1 MHLGVFTLYLFQ
13 LSYYYSYLI
22 LQVCWLLRSCVTL
35 QAFWT
40 WWSSA
45 GHVTRVT
52 DRQPMRSCRTQGGRS
67 LAACR
72 AAWLLVTAWRLS
84 VLAVSQRLPVTSSR
98 HPLPSQASADVE
110 SVHLFPVLLPH
121 DAMFNGCL
129 RSETG
134 LAGSL
139 PVFLLHLLQ
148 KV

>member
-1 MHLGVFTLYLFQ
+1 
-13 LSYYYSYLI
+13 
-22 LQVCWLLRSCVTL
+22 
-35 QAFWT
+35 
-40 WWSSA
+40 
-45 GHVTRVT
+45 
-52 DRQPMRSCRTQGGRS
+52 
-67 LAACR
+67 
-72 AAWLLVTAWRLS
+72 

-139 PVFLLHLLQ
+139 CSTCYRRYSKPTYTTRLLDVTFCL
-148 KV
+148 